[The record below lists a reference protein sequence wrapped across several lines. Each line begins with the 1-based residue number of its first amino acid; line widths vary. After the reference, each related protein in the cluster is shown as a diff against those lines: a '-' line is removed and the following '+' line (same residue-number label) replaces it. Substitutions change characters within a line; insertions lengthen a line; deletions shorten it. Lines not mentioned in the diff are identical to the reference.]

1 MKAVAWMSAQTSRT
15 VSLPRLAEAG
25 LVAAYLAAYVALD
38 WVSYIDPIGPLGI
51 TPWNPPP
58 GLSLFLLLRYG
69 LGYAPWLFV
78 AAALAE
84 LLVRGGPAPWPVL
97 IVACGVLAGG
107 YTTVAALLRH
117 RFRIHNEFATLRDTA
132 VFTATVGAATAIIA
146 MLYVGVFALAGLLPS
161 GKLVDSVAQFWIGDL
176 IGVVVTTPALLTL
189 GRIELT
195 AGRPSAETVAQVGA
209 IALALVVVFG
219 SGLGAELKL
228 FYVLFIPLIWIAMR
242 RGAAGTTWSIL
253 LVQIGL
259 IAALNFGGHRPGEFL
274 DFQFLMLAL
283 ALTGLFLGVTVEERR
298 TAEQKLREK
307 QFELDRSLRAA
318 AASELASALAHE
330 LNQPLSAVASYTRAC
345 QLLLA
350 DGDPDQELMPTLK
363 KVVAETSRAGTVV
376 RRLREFVRIGT
387 VRQEPLSLQVL
398 LETAADAARSR
409 AQRHDILLS
418 VTADR
423 GLPDALG
430 DRGQLETVLHNLI
443 VNAIDA
449 LKEQR
454 GSRTIGLAAEIG
466 EPGFLRV
473 TVADNGPG
481 VPPGF
486 ETTLFQPLASSKT
499 QGLGL
504 GLAISRTIVEA
515 HGGRLWLESSTA
527 GARFCLSLPIAT

>member
-1 MKAVAWMSAQTSRT
+1 MSAQTSRR

-78 AAALAE
+78 AAVLAE

-117 RFRIHNEFATLRDTA
+117 RFRIHNEFTTLRDTA
-132 VFTATVGAATAIIA
+132 VFTATVVAATAIIA
-146 MLYVGVFALAGLLPS
+146 ILYVGVFALAGVLPP
-161 GKLVDSVAQFWIGDL
+161 GKLLDSVAQFWIGDV

-189 GRIELT
+189 GRVELT
-195 AGRPSAETVAQVGA
+195 ATGRPSAETVAQVGA
-209 IALALVVVFG
+209 LGLALAVVFG

-242 RGAAGTTWSIL
+242 RGVAGTTWAIL

-259 IAALNFGGHRPGEFL
+259 IVALNFGGHGPGEFL

-350 DGDPDQELMPTLK
+350 DGDPHHELVPTLN
-363 KVVAETSRAGTVV
+363 KVVAETSRAGMVV

-387 VRQEPLSLQVL
+387 VRQEPLSLHVL
-398 LETAADAARSR
+398 LDTAAEAARLR

-430 DRGQLETVLHNLI
+430 DREQLETVLHNLI
-443 VNAIDA
+443 INAIDA
-449 LKEQR
+449 LKGQR
-454 GSRTIGLAAEIG
+454 GSRTICLSAEIG
-466 EPGFLRV
+466 DPGFLRV

-481 VPPGF
+481 VPREF

-515 HGGRLWLESSTA
+515 HGGRLWLESAAA
-527 GARFCLSLPIAT
+527 GACFCLSIPIAT

>member
-1 MKAVAWMSAQTSRT
+1 M
-15 VSLPRLAEAG
+15 PRLGEAG
-25 LVAAYLAAYVALD
+25 LVFAYLAAYVGLD

-78 AAALAE
+78 AAVLAE
-84 LLVRGGPAPWPVL
+84 VLVRGGPAPWPVL
-97 IVACGVLAGG
+97 VAACGVLAAG

-117 RFRIHNEFATLRDTA
+117 RFRIQNEFATLHDTA
-132 VFTATVGAATAIIA
+132 VFTATVVVATAIIA
-146 MLYVGVFALAGLLPS
+146 ILYVGAFAVAGLLPT
-161 GKLVDSVAQFWIGDL
+161 GRLVDSVAQFWIGDL
-176 IGVVVTTPALLTL
+176 IGVVVTTPALLSAA
-189 GRIELT
+189 RIQLT
-195 AGRPSAETVAQVGA
+195 AAGRPSVETVAQAGA
-209 IALALVVVFG
+209 IVLALAVVFG

-242 RGAAGTTWSIL
+242 RGLAGATWSIL
-253 LVQIGL
+253 LVQVGL
-259 IAALNFGGHRPGEFL
+259 IAALNFGGHGLGEFL

-298 TAEQKLREK
+298 AAQHKLREK

-350 DGDPDQELMPTLK
+350 NGDPDRELMPTLN
-363 KVVAETSRAGTVV
+363 KVVSEANRAGTVV
-376 RRLREFVRIGT
+376 HRLRELVRSGT
-387 VRQEPLSLQVL
+387 LRQEPLALQAL
-398 LETAADAARSR
+398 LEAAADEAGSR
-409 AQRHDILLS
+409 TQRHGIS
-418 VTADR
+418 VSITADR
-423 GLPDALG
+423 GLPDAFG
-430 DRGQLETVLHNLI
+430 DRRQLETVLHNLI

-449 LKEQR
+449 LKGQR
-454 GSRTIGLAAEIG
+454 GSRTIRLSAEIG

-473 TVADNGPG
+473 TVADDGPG
-481 VPPGF
+481 VPQ
-486 ETTLFQPLASSKT
+486 ELVTTLFQPLASSKT
-499 QGLGL
+499 DGLGL

-515 HGGRLWLESSTA
+515 HGGRLWLDAASP
-527 GARFCLSLPIAT
+527 GACFCLSLPVAT